1 MRSKE
6 VKDLSLRPQG
16 RLQPDFHIPG
26 VAAALFAI
34 CLLVNVVGTM
44 LMTQNG
50 ISSDAV
56 IGSWTVL
63 WILVGTFLLFSLK
76 IASQW
81 EKAVVL
87 RLGKFHRL
95 AGPGSFWVF
104 PIVDTLANWIDH
116 RVMVT
121 PFSAEKTLTKD
132 TVPVDVDAVL
142 FWVVWDAEKAALEVA
157 DYRAAI
163 AWAAQTALREIIGQS
178 VLADILVGR
187 AKMDADL
194 QKIIDERTTPWGI
207 TVQSVE
213 IRDVIIPPD
222 LEDAMSRQAQAE
234 RERQSRIILGESEEQ
249 IAASFAEASK
259 AYIHN
264 PTALHLR
271 AMNMLFEG
279 LKEKGALVIVP
290 SSAIDTMNLGG
301 LSGMVSLAQQNLPP
315 EKENKGILP
324 ASHRDGDPSPS
335 PPLSR
340 NYYNESLNYLPGTC
354 AGRDHFPH
362 RLPASQTGLPFGR
375 PGHPGRGEY
384 PAGHQRRGLP
394 GLLAGL
400 QPGYDYRH
408 PRVAIHRPGSP
419 APKSQRQVRLLSRR
433 GTRTLEQQGLCGV
446 PPELQV

>member
-1 MRSKE
+1 MSPST
-6 VKDLSLRPQG
+6 VMKDLSLKAQIRQTD
-16 RLQPDFHIPG
+16 QHIPAPAG
-26 VAAALFAI
+26 FMFAI
-34 CLLVNVVGTM
+34 CLLAGALGTI
-44 LMTQNG
+44 LLTQNG
-50 ISSDAV
+50 ILSDTWAGV
-56 IGSWTVL
+56 WTIGWVL
-63 WILVGTFLLFSLK
+63 LGTFFLLAIK
-76 IASQW
+76 IAAQW
-81 EKAVVL
+81 EKAIIL
-87 RLGKFHRL
+87 RLGRFHKL
-95 AGPGSFWVF
+95 AGPGPFWVV
-104 PIVDTLANWIDH
+104 PILDTVANWIDH

-222 LEDAMSRQAQAE
+222 LEDTMSRQAQAE
-234 RERQSRIILGESEEQ
+234 RERQARVILGESEKQ

-290 SSAIDTMNLGG
+290 SSAVDTMNLGG
-301 LSGMVSLAQQNLPP
+301 LSGMVSLAQQNLP
-315 EKENKGILP
+315 KKKKK
-324 ASHRDGDPSPS
+324 SPS
-335 PPLSR
+335 
-340 NYYNESLNYLPGTC
+340 
-354 AGRDHFPH
+354 
-362 RLPASQTGLPFGR
+362 
-375 PGHPGRGEY
+375 
-384 PAGHQRRGLP
+384 
-394 GLLAGL
+394 
-400 QPGYDYRH
+400 
-408 PRVAIHRPGSP
+408 
-419 APKSQRQVRLLSRR
+419 
-433 GTRTLEQQGLCGV
+433 
-446 PPELQV
+446 